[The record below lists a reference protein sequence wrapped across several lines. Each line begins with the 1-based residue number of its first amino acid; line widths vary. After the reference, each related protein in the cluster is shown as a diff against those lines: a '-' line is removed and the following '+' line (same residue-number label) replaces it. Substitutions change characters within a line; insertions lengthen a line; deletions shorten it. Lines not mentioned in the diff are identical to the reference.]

1 MNKNFIIMNKN
12 NNTQMQA
19 SSLVKFNFNNKDYL
33 VYFIDEN
40 EENKQIFVSRLILNS
55 EGKYFI
61 DNIMPEEKAKLSEIV
76 YNIVILIP
84 TNNQKGEP
92 ADKLLSSL
100 TEKYT
105 LSLSNDVP
113 TLGEQEYYNNCSIAI
128 TSKELVAL
136 AEVFYNTNLKVEEPV
151 LKTSEVPTWEIPSSN
166 EVVQPVEQAVNTVPI
181 FTSAENENTSS
192 PEVKAEEPMVN
203 ETPVVEPIPPV
214 VNNNSQATNVIP
226 NTTEEMPA
234 NTLNNNLANN
244 SINNNVNNV
253 NNVLPENNI
262 PNPQAEK
269 LAIVSDPSLA
279 SITGT
284 APIAGQP
291 NVAKLNNK
299 GKANVKYII
308 IGTICILL
316 AIAVVVVAY
325 ILIQKKTTGV

>member
-12 NNTQMQA
+12 NNTQMQV

-100 TEKYT
+100 TEKYA
-105 LSLSNDVP
+105 LLLSNDIP

-192 PEVKAEEPMVN
+192 PEVKTEEPMAN

-253 NNVLPENNI
+253 LPENNM

-284 APIAGQP
+284 VPIAGQP

>member
-1 MNKNFIIMNKN
+1 MSQYFDNDKNIKSEKRLI
-12 NNTQMQA
+12 
-19 SSLVKFNFNNKDYL
+19 KFNFNNKDYL

-100 TEKYT
+100 TEKYA
-105 LSLSNDVP
+105 LLLSNDIP

-192 PEVKAEEPMVN
+192 PEVKAKEPMVN

-253 NNVLPENNI
+253 LPENNM

-284 APIAGQP
+284 VPIAGQP

>member
-100 TEKYT
+100 TEKYA
-105 LSLSNDVP
+105 LLLSNDIP

-279 SITGT
+279 SITRT

>member
-1 MNKNFIIMNKN
+1 MNKN

-19 SSLVKFNFNNKDYL
+19 SSLVKFNFNSKDYL

-100 TEKYT
+100 TEKYV
-105 LSLSNDVP
+105 LLLSNDIP

-136 AEVFYNTNLKVEEPV
+136 AEVFYNTNLKIEEPA

-166 EVVQPVEQAVNTVPI
+166 EVVQPVEQPVSAVPI
-181 FTSAENENTSS
+181 FTSTENGNTSS
-192 PEVKAEEPMVN
+192 PEVKAEEPMLN
-203 ETPVVEPIPPV
+203 ETPVAEPIPPV
-214 VNNNSQATNVIP
+214 VNNNSQAVNVIP

-244 SINNNVNNV
+244 SINNNVNNI
-253 NNVLPENNI
+253 LPENNM

-284 APIAGQP
+284 VPIAGQP

>member
-12 NNTQMQA
+12 NNTQMKA

-105 LSLSNDVP
+105 LLLSNDIP

-166 EVVQPVEQAVNTVPI
+166 EVVQPVEQAVSTVPI

-253 NNVLPENNI
+253 LPENNI

-316 AIAVVVVAY
+316 AIVVVVVAY